1 MLRGDIIVTVANSTA
16 REDAAMLLPKKQTES
31 LLVMLHPRIFSYQM
45 YVPTEPA
52 PNVAA
57 KDLPL

>member
-1 MLRGDIIVTVANSTA
+1 MPPKTVPTDNQTDSVLFMLR
-16 REDAAMLLPKKQTES
+16 
-31 LLVMLHPRIFSYQM
+31 PRSFSYQM

-52 PNVAA
+52 SKVVA